1 MAEQATTKTNITYV
15 PPAPEVL
22 EQVARSVCR
31 KLADSDPLFNEPDV
45 VYGFA
50 SFLSA
55 VAKMHANHLTKL
67 AKSTDIASLDTDT

>member
-1 MAEQATTKTNITYV
+1 MSDHVTSKKRVEYV
-15 PPAPEVL
+15 PPTADMIDE
-22 EQVARSVCR
+22 VARNVCR

-55 VAKMHANHLTKL
+55 VAKMHANHLNKLTK
-67 AKSTDIASLDTDT
+67 SNDRMSLDTDA